1 MKTQRS
7 STARLSRTVFVILTS
22 LLPYFFTSG
31 VHAQTRPLRTP
42 DAEILPPGTSRTQV
56 GFDFLQDI
64 DYPLSGLSGDQTSIA
79 TYQLRTAVGRIVEIQ
94 MEGAIRHFLSVKQQT
109 AGVITPQLTS
119 ADSTHD
125 FGDIT
130 FYTKVRLLGEGP
142 RRPALAFR
150 FGYTMPTSNQ
160 ARGIGTNTTNLF
172 SDIILQKH
180 IGKFNL
186 FGSVGLAILEA
197 PTANFAQNDVFTYG
211 VAAIYSAH
219 QRVNLLAEVSGRYSS
234 RPISPGLVGTE
245 SRSQARFGVQINAG
259 GLHWD
264 FAGIAGLTSVDA
276 KTGFTFGVRKDLK
289 LFDYPPR

>member
-1 MKTQRS
+1 MKLQPS
-7 STARLSRTVFVILTS
+7 SSARAFRGTVFILIS
-22 LLPYFFTSG
+22 LLPCLLTSA

-42 DAEILPPGTSRTQV
+42 DAEILPAGTSRTQV

-64 DYPLSGLSGDQTSIA
+64 EYPLSGLSGDQTSIA
-79 TYQLRTAVGRIVEIQ
+79 TYTLRTAVGRIVELQ

-109 AGVITPQLTS
+109 GGVITPVLTS
-119 ADSTHD
+119 ANSTHD

-130 FYTKVRLLGEGP
+130 FWTKVRLLSEGE
-142 RRPALAFR
+142 RRPAIAFR

-160 ARGIGTNTTNLF
+160 ARGISSNTTNLF
-172 SDIILQKH
+172 TDIIFQKH

-197 PTANFAQNDVFTYG
+197 PTANFTQNDVFTYG
-211 VAAIYSAH
+211 AAVIYSAH
-219 QRVNLLAEVSGRYSS
+219 PRLNLLGEVSGRYSS
-234 RPISPGLVGTE
+234 RPISPALVGTE
-245 SRSQARFGVQINAG
+245 SRGQARFGVQVLAG
-259 GLHWD
+259 GLYWD

-289 LFDYPPR
+289 LFEYPKD